1 MVSWFVDRSS
11 LLLYSSL
18 LSFRYT
24 HDSLSF
30 FDLLFLSFSSFLYLS
45 RHVVVLFP
53 SEHENG
59 LEENEEESLLRRK
72 TCCGT
77 ARDRWPRKSRPPR
90 PGEAE
95 VAADLSDRRNEDLCV
110 TQEERFAF
118 LSIAGRK
125 SPG

>member
-18 LSFRYT
+18 LTFRYT

-45 RHVVVLFP
+45 RHAMVLFP

-59 LEENEEESLLRRK
+59 LEENEEESLLRRDVLWHSARPLATK
-72 TCCGT
+72 IAT
-77 ARDRWPRKSRPPR
+77 A
-90 PGEAE
+90 AT
-95 VAADLSDRRNEDLCV
+95 RR
-110 TQEERFAF
+110 
-118 LSIAGRK
+118 S
-125 SPG
+125 